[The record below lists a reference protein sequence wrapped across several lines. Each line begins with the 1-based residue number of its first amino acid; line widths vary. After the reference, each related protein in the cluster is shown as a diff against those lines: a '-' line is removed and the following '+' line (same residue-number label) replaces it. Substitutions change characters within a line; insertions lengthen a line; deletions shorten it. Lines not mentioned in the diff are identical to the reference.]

1 MDAEGDEDTEVK
13 DDSGVEQ
20 EGEQP
25 ELRQEESGEVRVR
38 RSNGSAT
45 ARSRPTARRLPASA
59 GRCPAAL
66 PQRRSFR
73 SVRTNSRGKLDL
85 RRALRSIVRADGDV
99 PAPPLR
105 RRPTVS
111 RRLLILI
118 DISGSMKLHTGDY
131 LKLAH
136 TAVQAADRV
145 EVFTLGTR
153 LTRITRA
160 LKVRDL
166 DAALERVAALV
177 DDWDGGTRIGPTLL
191 AFLGVPRFAAFAR
204 GAAIVLL
211 SDGLERGDHAEM
223 ETAMRRLGARAFRL
237 SLCTPL
243 AGDPRFSPADG
254 GAEGGPALPRRPGRR
269 LVADRPCR
277 FHADARPAG
286 TLGRGDLEEDSLMQ
300 KAIDSHFHIWR
311 QKDQPWL
318 VGPMVPRIFG
328 PYEPIRRDYPI
339 EEFLADQKGSGVEKA
354 RLCPDQLGEGGFRE
368 GGRLPDR
375 HREGE
380 RLAAC
385 DRRLCRHDCGRRQ
398 AADRPAEEIS
408 AAARRAHA
416 ASLARD
422 AGLPLRQIRRPGDRP
437 HGEEERRAAEG
448 LRPLLRPA
456 AFPGADEGRAA
467 NSSARIP
474 RPISSSP
481 IPAC

>member
-1 MDAEGDEDTEVK
+1 VTPVRELPRAARPFAGFARHIRRFGFPVAGEQAIAFMQGVTLLGPRSMEDIRQAALATLSPPHDRSAEFDALFRSFFYGEATVTVDAESDEDTEVK

-20 EGEQP
+20 EGEEP
-25 ELRQEESGEVRVR
+25 ELRQEESGE
-38 RSNGSAT
+38 S
-45 ARSRPTARRLPASA
+45 ASA
-59 GRCPAAL
+59 IERLGYRAFQTDREALAGFRRALPSAL

-99 PAPPLR
+99 PVPPLR

-166 DAALERVAALV
+166 DAALDRTAALV

-211 SDGLERGDHAEM
+211 SDGLERGEHAEM

-237 SLCTPL
+237 SLATPL
-243 AGDPRFSPADG
+243 ASDPRFRPQTAALKAILPCLDDLVDGSSLTGLADFM
-254 GAEGGPALPRRPGRR
+254 LT
-269 LVADRPCR
+269 L
-277 FHADARPAG
+277 ARPAPSA
-286 TLGRGDLEEDSLMQ
+286 E
-300 KAIDSHFHIWR
+300 AIWR
-311 QKDQPWL
+311 
-318 VGPMVPRIFG
+318 R
-328 PYEPIRRDYPI
+328 
-339 EEFLADQKGSGVEKA
+339 
-354 RLCPDQLGEGGFRE
+354 
-368 GGRLPDR
+368 
-375 HREGE
+375 
-380 RLAAC
+380 
-385 DRRLCRHDCGRRQ
+385 
-398 AADRPAEEIS
+398 
-408 AAARRAHA
+408 
-416 ASLARD
+416 SL
-422 AGLPLRQIRRPGDRP
+422 
-437 HGEEERRAAEG
+437 
-448 LRPLLRPA
+448 
-456 AFPGADEGRAA
+456 
-467 NSSARIP
+467 
-474 RPISSSP
+474 
-481 IPAC
+481 

>member
-1 MDAEGDEDTEVK
+1 MTPTRELPRGARPFANFARHIRRFGFPVAGEQAIAFMQGVTLLGPRSMEDIRQAALATLSPPHDRIAEFDALFRSFFYGEATVTVDAEGEEDTEIK

-20 EGEQP
+20 EGEEP
-25 ELRQEESGEVRVR
+25 ELRQEESGE
-38 RSNGSAT
+38 S
-45 ARSRPTARRLPASA
+45 ASA
-59 GRCPAAL
+59 VERLGYRAFPTERQMLAGFRQALPSAL

-166 DAALERVAALV
+166 DAALERTAALV

-191 AFLGVPRFAAFAR
+191 AFLGIPRFSAFAW
-204 GAAIVLL
+204 GAAIMLL

-237 SLCTPL
+237 SLATPL
-243 AGDPRFSPADG
+243 AGDPRFAPRTAALKAILPCLDDLVDGSSISGLADFM
-254 GAEGGPALPRRPGRR
+254 LT
-269 LVADRPCR
+269 L
-277 FHADARPAG
+277 ARPAPSA
-286 TLGRGDLEEDSLMQ
+286 E
-300 KAIDSHFHIWR
+300 AVWR
-311 QKDQPWL
+311 
-318 VGPMVPRIFG
+318 RTI
-328 PYEPIRRDYPI
+328 
-339 EEFLADQKGSGVEKA
+339 
-354 RLCPDQLGEGGFRE
+354 
-368 GGRLPDR
+368 
-375 HREGE
+375 
-380 RLAAC
+380 
-385 DRRLCRHDCGRRQ
+385 
-398 AADRPAEEIS
+398 
-408 AAARRAHA
+408 
-416 ASLARD
+416 
-422 AGLPLRQIRRPGDRP
+422 
-437 HGEEERRAAEG
+437 
-448 LRPLLRPA
+448 
-456 AFPGADEGRAA
+456 
-467 NSSARIP
+467 
-474 RPISSSP
+474 
-481 IPAC
+481 